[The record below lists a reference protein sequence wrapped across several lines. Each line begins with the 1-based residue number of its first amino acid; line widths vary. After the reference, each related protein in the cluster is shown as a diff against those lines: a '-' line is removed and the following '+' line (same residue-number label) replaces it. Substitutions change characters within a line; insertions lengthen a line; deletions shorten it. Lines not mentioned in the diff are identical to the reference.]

1 MKCIIFDYLHPK
13 TWQCRHISH
22 ICAIIVCFGL
32 LVSPVTIPFSG
43 TLMRDNIEGVF
54 VTRGK
59 KGDFVTKLSLNFKGN
74 VQCVEIVSIDAQIS

>member
-1 MKCIIFDYLHPK
+1 M
-13 TWQCRHISH
+13 
-22 ICAIIVCFGL
+22 
-32 LVSPVTIPFSG
+32 SPVTIPFSG

-59 KGDFVTKLSLNFKGN
+59 KGDFVTKLSLNFKAN